1 MTEAEMREGF
11 KLKRSL
17 TQEEW
22 SKKEEIEAVDRLLA
36 EGKCELIRP
45 WGYTDNFQCSYR
57 KVRGLG

>member
-11 KLKRSL
+11 KLKRTL

-22 SKKEEIEAVDRLLA
+22 STKDEIEVVDRLLA
-36 EGKCELIRP
+36 EGKCELILP
-45 WGYTDNFQCSYR
+45 WGYSDNFQCSYR